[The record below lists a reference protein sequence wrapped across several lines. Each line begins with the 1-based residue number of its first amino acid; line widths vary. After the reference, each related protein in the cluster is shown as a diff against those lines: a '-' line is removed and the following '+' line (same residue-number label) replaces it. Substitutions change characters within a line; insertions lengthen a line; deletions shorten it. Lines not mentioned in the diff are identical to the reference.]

1 MKKPIRKLL
10 SLLKLNSNSNI
21 GDKNILLKKNKNKF
35 ISILI
40 LLPLFLSLFYFYS
53 LGRKRFFVRSDV
65 VIRKASETSN
75 STDISN
81 FLRAGNQSAI
91 EDSYYLQTYLES
103 PQVLRDLEKIIN
115 IRKIYKKIGLD
126 RFAGLEKK
134 ASSDIIY
141 RFFRK
146 QVSTTLDERTGI
158 LRIRSLA
165 YDPMTS
171 FELNNFLIDKAESF
185 VNELNQ
191 SIFKEQLIFLN
202 KQVIINEKKLKEANL
217 ALSQFQQTYQILDV
231 QADAQITTSFLKELE
246 AQLVKLKVELA
257 SIQRRFID
265 KNAPEILIIKDQ
277 IEELNNQIIFERN
290 ILMSPNE
297 KNLSKRIIE
306 MNELKTI
313 QNFAY
318 DLYLA
323 SLKASEKAKVDSV
336 QQQRFLAIIS
346 EPKIP
351 EQEYMYWRH
360 RGFLTTLSIFIILF
374 SVIKFILGMADSHN
388 N

>member
-1 MKKPIRKLL
+1 MKKTISKLF
-10 SLLKLNSNSNI
+10 SLLKWDYENNI
-21 GDKNILLKKNKNKF
+21 GDKKILFKRNKVKF
-35 ISILI
+35 ISLLI
-40 LLPLFLSLFYFYS
+40 LLPLLSSFFYFYS

-75 STDISN
+75 STDIAN

-115 IRKIYKKIGLD
+115 ISKIYKKEGID
-126 RFAGLEKK
+126 RYAGLKK
-134 ASSDIIY
+134 DATSDVIY

-165 YDPMTS
+165 YDPITS
-171 FELNNFLIDKAESF
+171 FKLNNFLIDKAESF

-191 SIFKEQLIFLN
+191 SIFKEQLTFLN
-202 KQVIINEKKLKEANL
+202 KQVIINENKLKDANL
-217 ALSQFQQTYQILDV
+217 ALSKFQQTYQILDV
-231 QADAQITTSFLKELE
+231 QAEAQITSSFLKELE

-257 SIQRRFID
+257 SIQRRFVD
-265 KNAPEILIIKDQ
+265 NNAPEILLIKDQ
-277 IEELNNQIIFERN
+277 MEELNNQIILERN
-290 ILMSPNE
+290 ILMNPNK

-313 QNFAY
+313 QKFAY

-323 SLKASEKAKVDSV
+323 SLKASEKAKVDSI

-374 SVIKFILGMADSHN
+374 SVTKFILGMADSHN